1 MKSRSATNVQRREPP
16 KRTATRVAKRRSG
29 VAVSSVALAP
39 KRSNAVAVSGL
50 SAESQHGSRSELVYQ
65 KLREAIER
73 GELKPGQRVM
83 EAEVAQWLQVSR
95 TPVREALRR
104 LESVG
109 MLALEPRVGLVVAS
123 ISRQAMLELYAM
135 REVLEGTAARLCAR
149 HASDLEIMEL
159 EALVKREERLQG
171 DFDELARHNRR
182 FHEAVHRGAHNR
194 YLEKS
199 LSAVNDSMWLL
210 GKSQMLLPE
219 RAQTALKQHSELFGA
234 IRKRDGDAAEEA
246 ARRHVRGAQQ
256 QRLQQ
261 LFPDSAE

>member
-1 MKSRSATNVQRREPP
+1 MGSNTPLFRKSIARASAAAAKAEPPHASRSQ
-16 KRTATRVAKRRSG
+16 
-29 VAVSSVALAP
+29 
-39 KRSNAVAVSGL
+39 
-50 SAESQHGSRSELVYQ
+50 LVYR
-65 KLREAIER
+65 KLREAIEQ
-73 GELKPGQRVM
+73 GTLTPGQRVM
-83 EAEVAQWLQVSR
+83 EVEVAQWLKVSR

-104 LESVG
+104 LENDG
-109 MLALEPRVGLVVAS
+109 MLAIEPRTGLVVAS
-123 ISRQAMLELYAM
+123 LTRQAMLELYVM

-159 EALVKREERLQG
+159 EELVKREERLQG
-171 DFDELARHNRR
+171 NFEALARHNRL

-219 RAQTALKQHSELFGA
+219 RAKLARTEHAELLA
-234 IRKRDGDAAEEA
+234 VIRKRDPDAAEEA
-246 ARRHVRGAQQ
+246 ARRHVRSAQQ
-256 QRLQQ
+256 QRLKQ

>member
-1 MKSRSATNVQRREPP
+1 MRAPPRKRKSLGSNTPLFR
-16 KRTATRVAKRRSG
+16 K
-29 VAVSSVALAP
+29 SVARA
-39 KRSNAVAVSGL
+39 
-50 SAESQHGSRSELVYQ
+50 SAAASRDKAQYASRSELVYQ
-65 KLREAIER
+65 KLRDAIER
-73 GELKPGQRVM
+73 AELKPGQRVM
-83 EAEVAQWLQVSR
+83 EAEVAEWLKVSR

-149 HASDLEIMEL
+149 HASDLEVMEL
-159 EALVKREERLQG
+159 EELVRREDRLQG
-171 DFDELARHNRR
+171 NFDELARHNRL

-219 RAQTALKQHSELFGA
+219 RAQTALAEHSELLGA

-246 ARRHVRGAQQ
+246 ARRHVRSAQQ
-256 QRLQQ
+256 QRLKQ
-261 LFPDSAE
+261 LFPESAE